1 MFFLPRHSQNKI
13 TKAKLRERIT
23 MRLRKI
29 LLLLILLPTI
39 LSACQPAKETGK
51 EEHKLNV
58 VATIFPVYDFA
69 RNVGGDKINITMLLP
84 PGADAHHYE
93 LRPGDIIKVSKTD
106 ILLFT
111 NFDMEPW
118 TYQIINAADRNTNML
133 ATETGNGAVLI
144 TLNQE
149 EKHDEHISG
158 FDPHI
163 WLDMDNAQKMVDN
176 ISAAFIQKDSR
187 NSDYYKENARDYKAR
202 LMALDQ
208 RYRKELNG
216 CRTKTI
222 LHAGHGAFAYLAKRY
237 NLQYIAAY
245 NVLADAEPSPQ
256 KIVTLVQQVKTEKVP
271 YIYYENMINP
281 RLAKMIAEETGAGL
295 LKLNNGH
302 DIGSTEMKKSVSFIS
317 IMENNLTSLKKGMR
331 CP

>member
-1 MFFLPRHSQNKI
+1 MFVLP
-13 TKAKLRERIT
+13 
-23 MRLRKI
+23 
-29 LLLLILLPTI
+29 LLIFFI
-39 LSACQPAKETGK
+39 LITACQPAKESGK
-51 EEHKLNV
+51 EDHKLKV

-69 RNVGGDKINITMLLP
+69 RNIGGDKINITMLLP

-106 ILLFT
+106 IFLFT

-133 ATETGNGAVLI
+133 ATETGSGVVLI

-149 EKHDEHISG
+149 EDHNEHDEHISG

-176 ISAAFIQKDSR
+176 IAAAFIKKDPR
-187 NSDYYKENARDYKAR
+187 NSDYYLKNAHDYKAQ
-202 LMALDQ
+202 LTAIDQ
-208 RYRKELNG
+208 RYRIELTR
-216 CRTKTI
+216 CKTKTI
-222 LHAGHGAFAYLAKRY
+222 LHAGHWAFAYLAKRY
-237 NLQYIAAY
+237 NLKYIAAY
-245 NVLADAEPSPQ
+245 NVLANAEPSPQ

-271 YIYYENMINP
+271 YIYYESMINP

-302 DIGSTEMKKSVSFIS
+302 DVGSTEMKKGVSFIS
-317 IMENNLTSLKKGMR
+317 IMENNLTNLKKGMR